1 MLIIY
6 FLQCDV
12 VQTLLDVR
20 VEVVLLTNYR
30 KGSPMRI
37 ERFLLLLLAAIFLLY
52 GLFYLLVGVI
62 SLTDIPKY
70 GFPPFFN
77 GLIYFAILGF
87 FAPVFL
93 LFISDFY
100 HPLVVDRNG
109 LHSKMFG
116 KSLDVNWDD
125 LVSVKPVTLFGVIK
139 LRNKYVIATKDP
151 LTILH
156 RMYGVLF
163 GSTRRSLLPINPA
176 ILDDPKIIERVARQA
191 KKNRELESNRG
202 KAAA

>member
-1 MLIIY
+1 
-6 FLQCDV
+6 
-12 VQTLLDVR
+12 
-20 VEVVLLTNYR
+20 
-30 KGSPMRI
+30 MRT
-37 ERFLLLLLAAIFLLY
+37 ERLLLLGLAMIFFLY
-52 GLFYLLVGVI
+52 GLFYLATGLLALANI
-62 SLTDIPKY
+62 SQY
-70 GFPPFFN
+70 GFLPLLN

-87 FAPVFL
+87 FVPVLL

-100 HPLVVDRNG
+100 HPLVVDRKG
-109 LHSKMFG
+109 LHSKLFR

-125 LVSVKPVTLFGVIK
+125 ISSVRPVVLFGVIK

-163 GSTRRSLLPINPA
+163 GNTRRSLLPINPA
-176 ILDDPKIIERVARQA
+176 IYDDPKIIEKIARQA

-202 KAAA
+202 KATA